1 MIDLQK
7 IDAVTAGYG
16 KAQDLTDK
24 TTSHVSQRLA
34 LIDPI
39 TRAYSKAFF
48 EVQLEIQWNIA
59 LRQQAHLNLFI
70 VEVECFDKF
79 CHDNGQHSGDY
90 ALQKL
95 AKCLTLLF
103 RRASDLVFRSDTHQF
118 VILASAMDDAQ
129 ASLYAEQLRAR
140 IKNLKIVNRKTGE
153 HLLANVS
160 CVSQVPKIDIQ
171 PQSMIQKAL
180 NKLEA

>member
-7 IDAVTAGYG
+7 IDAVAAGYG
-16 KAQDLTDK
+16 KAQDLADR
-24 TTSHVSQRLA
+24 TTSHISQRLA

-39 TRAYSKAFF
+39 TRAYSKEFF

-59 LRQQAHLNLFI
+59 LRQKTHINLFI

-95 AKCLTLLF
+95 AKCLSLMF
-103 RRASDLVFRSDTHQF
+103 RRASDLVFRTDAHQF

-129 ASLYAEQLRAR
+129 ASLYAEQIRAR

-153 HLLANVS
+153 YLIAKVGYA
-160 CVSQVPKIDIQ
+160 SQLPHADIQ
-171 PQSMIQKAL
+171 QQSMIQKAL